1 VADTIAF
8 TVLGATLI
16 TLAGRDVFDAL
27 FHPEGRGTL
36 GRALMRLVW
45 RLLGGGANRSRRL
58 LPLAGPTALLAVIGG
73 WALLL
78 TLGWS
83 FIYLP
88 HLDDAFRWDPGAQRT
103 GFVAALHISL
113 VTLTT
118 LGATDAVPAADWLR
132 VVSPLEALLGFGLL
146 SASISWLLLIYP
158 VLGRRRSLAY
168 EVWLLL
174 ESERRT
180 GSVLEQLEPEVA
192 QRVYGELT
200 SRLIAVERDFVNF
213 PISYYFAE
221 QDERFSLA
229 AVAPALLEMARRGA
243 REGAPEGMRL
253 RATMLVEALNDLAT
267 TAAARFHGHHSE
279 STADALA
286 AYARDHRCASA
297 PAR

>member
-1 VADTIAF
+1 VAENVVY
-8 TVLGATLI
+8 TVLGVVLI
-16 TLAGRDVFDAL
+16 ALAGRDVFDAL

-36 GRALMRLVW
+36 GRMAMRIVW
-45 RLLGGGANRSRRL
+45 RLFTAGASRSPRL
-58 LPLAGPTALLAVIGG
+58 LPLAGPVALLAVISG

-88 HLDDAFRWDPGAQRT
+88 HLDDAFRWQPGTQRT
-103 GFVAALHISL
+103 GFLSAVHISL

-118 LGATDAVPAADWLR
+118 LGSTDSLPTADWLR

-158 VLGRRRSLAY
+158 VLARRRSLAY

-174 ESERRT
+174 ETERRT
-180 GSVLEQLEPEVA
+180 GTALEDVEPEAA
-192 QRVYGELT
+192 QRVYAELT

-221 QDERFSLA
+221 EDERFSLA
-229 AVAPALLEMARRGA
+229 AVAPALLRMGRRGA
-243 REGAPEGMRL
+243 DAKAPEGVRL
-253 RATMLVEALNDLAT
+253 RAVMLVEALSDLGAT
-267 TAAARFHGHHSE
+267 AARFHRGSADT
-279 STADALA
+279 TAAALA
-286 AYARDHRCASA
+286 AYAHDHRSA
-297 PAR
+297 VDAA